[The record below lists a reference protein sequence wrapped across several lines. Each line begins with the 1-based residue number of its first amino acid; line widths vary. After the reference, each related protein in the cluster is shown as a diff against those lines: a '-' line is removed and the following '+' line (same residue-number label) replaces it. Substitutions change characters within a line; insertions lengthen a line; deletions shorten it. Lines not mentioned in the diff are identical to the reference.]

1 MRNKGNMMNIHDVEL
16 FDMTTKKEPG
26 SKKITPILKTVIS
39 RPELVETSRVLTYK
53 LTGEKYKVMKVV
65 LGGFEKIKVGE
76 TKETNQTWK
85 GDEML
90 DKIFI
95 KMAKKLEKLS

>member
-26 SKKITPILKTVIS
+26 AKKITLILKTVFS

-95 KMAKKLEKLS
+95 KMAKKLEKNT